1 VGLLI
6 IVSASMFAD
15 IGSSGTARARPETA
29 IRLRHPL
36 GYSVDDPSTRPR
48 EAAWEAQ

>member
-1 VGLLI
+1 VGLLSI
-6 IVSASMFAD
+6 LSASMFAD
-15 IGSSGTARARPETA
+15 IGNSGMARPETA
-29 IRLRHPL
+29 IRLPHPL

>member
-15 IGSSGTARARPETA
+15 IGSSGTARPETA

>member
-15 IGSSGTARARPETA
+15 IGSSGIARPETA
-29 IRLRHPL
+29 IRLPHPL
-36 GYSVDDPSTRPR
+36 GYSVRRPFDT
-48 EAAWEAQ
+48 AP